1 MTAKKILLVE
11 DDSDFRTALGI
22 RFRAAGYLPVFA
34 ADGATAVTTAQRE
47 RPDLIVLDLGL
58 PGGDGLVVLERLR
71 RIPRLAAIPVM
82 VLTARDPLEVEQQ
95 ALRLGASVF
104 LQKPVDSEVFLEA
117 VREALGP

>member
-1 MTAKKILLVE
+1 MVVDDEPKIVQLARDYLEHAGFAVVVAHDGE
-11 DDSDFRTALGI
+11 AAL
-22 RFRAAGYLPVFA
+22 
-34 ADGATAVTTAQRE
+34 ATARAQK
-47 RPDLIVLDLGL
+47 PDLIVLDLGL

-95 ALRLGASVF
+95 ALLLGASVF